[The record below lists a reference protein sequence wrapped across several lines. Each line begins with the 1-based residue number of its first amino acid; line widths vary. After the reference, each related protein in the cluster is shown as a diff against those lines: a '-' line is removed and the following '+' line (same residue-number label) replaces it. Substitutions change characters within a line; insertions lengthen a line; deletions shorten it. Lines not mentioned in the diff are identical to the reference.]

1 MGHEEVDIAHIV
13 NNIAIVKTDLKY
25 TVKSFQSLLMGREL
39 PFSNL
44 RLEGWDE
51 WGGVYALIEIKY

>member
-25 TVKSFQSLLMGREL
+25 TVKSFQSLLMGRKGSL
-39 PFSNL
+39 SQ
-44 RLEGWDE
+44 
-51 WGGVYALIEIKY
+51 I